1 MCLIHLS
8 RKILLLLNCENRRQ
22 LSSCVLYACIMS
34 SVINCWNGF
43 IPEKHWFWDPLK
55 LSFVWGEGK
64 GSNHLSSLQFLEAS
78 FTSTFRY
85 ILLRPI
91 FLWKSCLAT
100 TFSCKP
106 ILFLSLSRR
115 SISLRYVFIC
125 LFFFNLL
132 IGPCSLYLIQQKI
145 RYPFIPFLCL
155 SFMPISID
163 EFYRS
168 QGLCINNVDG
178 YPAC

>member
-125 LFFFNLL
+125 LFFQFVDRSLFSLPYPAENSL
-132 IGPCSLYLIQQKI
+132 SLYSL
-145 RYPFIPFLCL
+145 PL
-155 SFMPISID
+155 SFFHAH
-163 EFYRS
+163 FYWWVLSEPR
-168 QGLCINNVDG
+168 
-178 YPAC
+178 PMH